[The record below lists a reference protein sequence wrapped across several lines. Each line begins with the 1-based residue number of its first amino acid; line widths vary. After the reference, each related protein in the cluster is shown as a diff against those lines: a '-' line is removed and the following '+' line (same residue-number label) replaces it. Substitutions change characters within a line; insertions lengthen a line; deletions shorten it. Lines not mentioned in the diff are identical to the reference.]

1 MKKILDLDTLGWS
14 FLNNHTHILVAL
26 SSDPLAR
33 VRDLSEQV
41 GITQR
46 AVHRIIAELEGAGFL
61 KITKQGRRNSY
72 TINRRKRLRHPLE
85 SRHTIGELLDLL
97 A

>member
-1 MKKILDLDTLGWS
+1 MKKILDPETLSWS
-14 FLNNHTHILVAL
+14 FLNNHTHLLVAL

-46 AVHRIIAELEGAGFL
+46 AVHRILAGE
-61 KITKQGRRNSY
+61 RRA
-72 TINRRKRLRHPLE
+72 TLHE
-85 SRHTIGELLDLL
+85 
-97 A
+97 